1 MLPDYA
7 QFDATGLAELVAAKE
22 VSRVELWQSAT
33 SAIAALDAELNAVV
47 HQFDPPIERTNS
59 EGPFA
64 GVPFL
69 LKDLHGALFGTPL
82 SMGSRLYQDYRCG
95 ADSEL
100 VNRLLEAGLVMIG
113 RSNSPE
119 FGLMAAT
126 EPVLHGPTKNPWDL
140 RLTAGGSS
148 GGAAAAVASGMVPM
162 AHASDGGGSIRIPAA
177 CCGVFG
183 LKPTRARPPQGPEA
197 SERWLGRMVEHVISR
212 SVRDSAVALD
222 ATEGP
227 ELTSL
232 YHAPPLARPYAS
244 EMHQTLRPLRIAF
257 TTEPLLPGTPH
268 ADCRRAV
275 EEVASLCESL
285 GHHVEEA
292 RPVMDAQSFARDY
305 VTVSGASVAA
315 ELALAE
321 RKIGRSASFE
331 DLEPATWLLRFL
343 GEATT
348 GAQAIAAHVELQ
360 ARAREVL
367 RFYEPYAVLLTHT
380 LGSPPVPHGRFRSQG
395 FEKRMHRM
403 VAKRKLRRVLRIPA
417 VVESVASKVF
427 EFIPFTPVANITGQP
442 AMNVPLV
449 WNEAGLPIGT
459 MFTGRFGDEATLF
472 QLAFQLEE
480 ARSWMHRRPPAPLR

>member
-1 MLPDYA
+1 MIEERSRIGLLGVQENVAPAIRLAARQKENRMVTRARESRERSLTLARGRELRSLIISGARAATCEHWNLRTLETAQWCYDRPMLPDYA

-162 AHASDGGGSIRIPAA
+162 AHASDGGGSIRLPA
-177 CCGVFG
+177 G
-183 LKPTRARPPQGPEA
+183 
-197 SERWLGRMVEHVISR
+197 W
-212 SVRDSAVALD
+212 
-222 ATEGP
+222 
-227 ELTSL
+227 
-232 YHAPPLARPYAS
+232 
-244 EMHQTLRPLRIAF
+244 
-257 TTEPLLPGTPH
+257 
-268 ADCRRAV
+268 
-275 EEVASLCESL
+275 
-285 GHHVEEA
+285 
-292 RPVMDAQSFARDY
+292 
-305 VTVSGASVAA
+305 
-315 ELALAE
+315 
-321 RKIGRSASFE
+321 
-331 DLEPATWLLRFL
+331 
-343 GEATT
+343 
-348 GAQAIAAHVELQ
+348 
-360 ARAREVL
+360 
-367 RFYEPYAVLLTHT
+367 
-380 LGSPPVPHGRFRSQG
+380 
-395 FEKRMHRM
+395 
-403 VAKRKLRRVLRIPA
+403 
-417 VVESVASKVF
+417 
-427 EFIPFTPVANITGQP
+427 
-442 AMNVPLV
+442 
-449 WNEAGLPIGT
+449 
-459 MFTGRFGDEATLF
+459 
-472 QLAFQLEE
+472 
-480 ARSWMHRRPPAPLR
+480 